1 MKVNDLARLTGI
13 AGSKIRYYDRMG
25 LIQGARCESNN
36 YRDYNELDALNI
48 YHARMLRS
56 FDMSVQESIEAKGYQ
71 LPIIDQWVEDHIEDL
86 ERNIRFEQLRIQRLK
101 EMKNYFQLMQRKE
114 RFQEVELHNMSY
126 NIWHIGKHIQMD
138 APMQKT
144 VEILADA
151 MPFSYVAIRISIAS
165 ILSCQEE
172 LDVCIGL
179 GILEKNKELLGLEFP
194 MPLEERSRRHV
205 LQFVIETQDP
215 FHLKRS
221 EIQPLLDECEKRGIP
236 LQRDLI
242 GRIYISYQKK
252 ELFVHGVGIGIEIA
266 NKN

>member
-1 MKVNDLARLTGI
+1 MPDTVIVAVLSLIGTL
-13 AGSKIRYYDRMG
+13 AGSFG
-25 LIQGARCESNN
+25 GTQLIK
-36 YRDYNELDALNI
+36 YRIEQLEKKVEKHN
-48 YHARMLRS
+48 
-56 FDMSVQESIEAKGYQ
+56 SV
-71 LPIIDQWVEDHIEDL
+71 VERTYLLEEKVKVANHRIEDL

-172 LDVCIGL
+172 LEVCIGL

-205 LQFVIETQDP
+205 LQLVIETQDP

-252 ELFVHGVGIGIEIA
+252 EQFVHGVGIGIEIA